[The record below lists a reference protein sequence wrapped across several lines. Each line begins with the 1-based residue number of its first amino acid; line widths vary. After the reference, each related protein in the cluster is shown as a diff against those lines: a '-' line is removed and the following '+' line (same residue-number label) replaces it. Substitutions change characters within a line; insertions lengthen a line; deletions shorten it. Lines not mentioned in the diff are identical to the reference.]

1 MEKKGAA
8 FCGVQALFFVILGI
22 GLGLAEYFK
31 NMAYEAMKQTAAM
44 NLRKQLFS
52 SLMKQEIG
60 AENALPLFPRSHFDA
75 LKTIFLPRQA
85 RDKYRKS

>member
-1 MEKKGAA
+1 MVYGSDPP
-8 FCGVQALFFVILGI
+8 FGFGVYNSQEACFADQAYRCNMAALFFLLLGI

-52 SLMKQEIG
+52 SLLKQEIG
-60 AENALPLFPRSHFDA
+60 FF
-75 LKTIFLPRQA
+75 
-85 RDKYRKS
+85 